1 MERLSRAC
9 GHELW
14 IKRDDHTGLEL
25 SGNKVR
31 KLEFVLREALD
42 TGCDT
47 LVTCGGIQSNHARA
61 TAAAAA
67 RLGLDCVLVLDAGPD
82 PAPQG
87 NYLLDQWLGA
97 QVRLIRPDQVPA
109 RAELMAGVCAEL
121 AARGRKRYILP
132 LGASKGLGVLGYAAA
147 VEELCEQEAALGFRF
162 GAVVCP
168 VGSGGTLAGLALGRL
183 RCGHTGEVCG
193 VPVAEDAGFFR
204 PLVRALMAEAAGL
217 LGEAGDLAAAEPRYL
232 DGYAGRGYA
241 LSSPAE
247 LDTLGRVAR
256 TEGVLLDPV
265 YTGKA
270 MHGLL
275 AEIGKG
281 GFPGAV
287 CGVPVAED
295 AAYFRPIVAGL
306 LGAAT
311 ALLGEPDPAA
321 ADLRFLDGYAGR
333 GYGLSRPEEL
343 DTLRRVARTEGV
355 LLDPVYTGKA
365 MHGLLAEIGQG
376 TFRGTGPILFLHT
389 GGLFG
394 NFQFLAPP
402 VSPPR

>member
-1 MERLSRAC
+1 MPLPKRLSLACLPTPIAPLERLSRAC
-9 GHELW
+9 GQELW

-121 AARGRKRYILP
+121 AARGRKGYILP
-132 LGASKGLGVLGYAAA
+132 LGASNGLGVLGYAAA

-168 VGSGGTLAGLALGRL
+168 VGSGGTLAGLALGWA
-183 RCGHTGEVCG
+183 RCGH
-193 VPVAEDAGFFR
+193 
-204 PLVRALMAEAAGL
+204 
-217 LGEAGDLAAAEPRYL
+217 
-232 DGYAGRGYA
+232 
-241 LSSPAE
+241 
-247 LDTLGRVAR
+247 
-256 TEGVLLDPV
+256 
-265 YTGKA
+265 
-270 MHGLL
+270 
-275 AEIGKG
+275 
-281 GFPGAV
+281 PGAV